1 MTYHAKHHPDLCLRC
16 LNATGKVS
24 WHRRTFPLNI
34 WVNVPVTQAKAVP
47 VLVPWLWTFPTKCE
61 CCAST
66 RPTSL
71 LSLLP
76 VWNVFFHDDRVVSHT
91 LVPSIAA

>member
-1 MTYHAKHHPDLCLRC
+1 MTNHPKHHPDLCLSC

-24 WHRRTFPLNI
+24 WHRRSIPLSI
-34 WVNVPVTQAKAVP
+34 WVNVQVSETTAVP

-61 CCAST
+61 RCAST

-76 VWNVFFHDDRVVSHT
+76 YWKGLSYD
-91 LVPSIAA
+91 